1 MSGPAGRVLLLVCIV
16 VTAVLV
22 AGPLRPV
29 IGASLPFA
37 AEEEEAPPP
46 PPSAPAPIE
55 KVTPA
60 RTMASVESADT
71 VASADSESSGSVAS
85 TEAAPPSSAPDREE
99 RTTQVA
105 RAARPVRVQI
115 PSIGV
120 DAELIGVG
128 LNGDGSMQVPD
139 FGLAGWYNVGPRP
152 GEPGP
157 AVIVAHVD
165 SYEGPDVFF
174 RLRELTR
181 GDEIRVRHRDG
192 TSSRFVVRSSEQQ
205 LKEELPVDR
214 IWNDT
219 RQPVLRLVTCG
230 GDFDYEE
237 RHYRSNVIVYAA
249 RQPA

>member
-1 MSGPAGRVLLLVCIV
+1 VNRPVGRVLLLVCIV
-16 VTAVLV
+16 VAAVLI
-22 AGPLRPV
+22 AGPLRTMMGSGLQATDDRAADASTTPAVPV
-29 IGASLPFA
+29 
-37 AEEEEAPPP
+37 ER
-46 PPSAPAPIE
+46 
-55 KVTPA
+55 VTPA
-60 RTMASVESADT
+60 KTT
-71 VASADSESSGSVAS
+71 ASAASAGTVGPEDTEPSEAESPSDGNDRVAQV
-85 TEAAPPSSAPDREE
+85 E
-99 RTTQVA
+99 RT
-105 RAARPVRVQI
+105 ARPVRVQI

-120 DAELIGVG
+120 DAKLIGVG
-128 LNGDGSMQVPD
+128 LNQDGSMQVPD

-165 SYEGPDVFF
+165 SYQGPDVFF

-192 TSSRFVVRSSEQQ
+192 TSSRFVVRTSEQH
-205 LKEELPVDR
+205 LKEELPVNK

-219 RQPVLRLVTCG
+219 REPVLRLVTCG

-249 RQPA
+249 RRSA